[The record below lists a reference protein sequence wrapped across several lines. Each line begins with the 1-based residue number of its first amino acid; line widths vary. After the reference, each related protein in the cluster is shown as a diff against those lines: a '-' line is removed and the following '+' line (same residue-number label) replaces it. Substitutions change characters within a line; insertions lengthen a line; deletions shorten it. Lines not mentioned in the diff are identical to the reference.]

1 MSYLIDTNVLSEL
14 RKGARCDPNVSRWFA
29 SVEPEEVFLS
39 LLAVGEI
46 RNGIERIR
54 RRDDRSAR
62 ALDTWLRKL
71 IAEHSDRIL
80 PIDEAIAQ
88 EWGRLSVPDRIP
100 VVDGL
105 MAATARVHSLTL
117 VTRNLKDVA
126 RTGVPCINPFS
137 PEV

>member
-1 MSYLIDTNVLSEL
+1 LSYLIDTNVLSEL

-29 SVEPEEVFLS
+29 SVDPEEVFLS
-39 LLAVGEI
+39 VLAVGEI

-62 ALDTWLRKL
+62 VLDTWLRKL

-117 VTRNLKDVA
+117 ATRNLKDVA

-137 PEV
+137 LEG

>member
-1 MSYLIDTNVLSEL
+1 LSYLIDTNVLSEL

-29 SVEPEEVFLS
+29 SVAPEEVFLS
-39 LLAVGEI
+39 VVAVGEI

-54 RRDDRSAR
+54 LRYDRSAR
-62 ALDTWLRKL
+62 VLDTWLRKL

-117 VTRNLKDVA
+117 ATRNLKDVA

-137 PEV
+137 PEG

>member
-1 MSYLIDTNVLSEL
+1 LSYLIDTNVLSEL
-14 RKGARCDPNVSRWFA
+14 RKGERCDPNVSRWFA
-29 SVEPEEVFLS
+29 SVHPEEVFLS
-39 LLAVGEI
+39 VLAVGEI
-46 RNGIERIR
+46 RSGIERIR

-62 ALDTWLRKL
+62 VLDTWLRRL
-71 IAEHSDRIL
+71 LAEHSDRIL

-88 EWGRLSVPDRIP
+88 EWGRLSVPDPIP

-117 VTRNLKDVA
+117 ATRNLKDVG

-137 PEV
+137 PRG

>member
-1 MSYLIDTNVLSEL
+1 LSYLIDTNVLSEL

-39 LLAVGEI
+39 VLAVGEI

-117 VTRNLKDVA
+117 ATRNLKDVA

-137 PEV
+137 SEG

>member
-1 MSYLIDTNVLSEL
+1 LSYLIDTNVLSEL

-29 SVEPEEVFLS
+29 SVDPEEVFLS
-39 LLAVGEI
+39 VLAVGEI

-62 ALDTWLRKL
+62 VLDAWLRKL

-117 VTRNLKDVA
+117 ATRNLKDVA
-126 RTGVPCINPFS
+126 RTGVSCINPFS
-137 PEV
+137 LEG

>member
-1 MSYLIDTNVLSEL
+1 LSYLIDTNVLSEL
-14 RKGARCDPNVSRWFA
+14 RKGERCDPNVSHWFA
-29 SVEPEEVFLS
+29 SVDPEEVFLS
-39 LLAVGEI
+39 VLAVGEI

-62 ALDTWLRKL
+62 VLDTWLRKL
-71 IAEHSDRIL
+71 LAEHSDRIL

-88 EWGRLSVPDRIP
+88 EWGRLSGPDPLP

-105 MAATARVHSLTL
+105 MAATARVHRLTL
-117 VTRNLKDVA
+117 ATRNLKDVA

-137 PEV
+137 PGG

>member
-29 SVEPEEVFLS
+29 SVDPEEVFLS
-39 LLAVGEI
+39 VLAVGEI

-62 ALDTWLRKL
+62 VLDTWLRKL

-117 VTRNLKDVA
+117 ATRNLKDVA

-137 PEV
+137 LEG